1 MPAVT
6 PTLNEKKV
14 RKWGTMKF
22 MIADDDAT
30 IPDELF
36 GGDYLPISLPP
47 TGFKDLGWVTT
58 EGISSSDSLT
68 SESDFGLQSLE
79 PTRADLTGRERS
91 LQVVFKESNNWVNSL
106 FHHKLVSEFDADRD
120 AAWDFTDSTSSDL
133 PYYRILL
140 AAQDGVGDAAVYRF
154 EVAYRAKVTAKTDR
168 ALSRSA
174 ETFGFTFGLFRDP
187 VLDKT
192 FRRAE
197 DGPSMHGSSLLPVVA
212 NATPS
217 GAAVGDVLKVTGNRF
232 TGVTGITLDG
242 ETVTDY
248 QVHDTNTLYI
258 VVPAAVTGAADL
270 IVTTSAGASN
280 TYEYTA
286 AT

>member
-1 MPAVT
+1 MPVVT
-6 PTLNEKKV
+6 PTLNDLKV

-22 MIADDDAT
+22 MIADSDAT

-36 GGDYLPISLPP
+36 GGDYLPIDLPP

-58 EGISSSDSLT
+58 DGISATDSLT

-91 LQVVFKESNNWVNSL
+91 LAVVFKESNAWVNAL
-106 FHHKLVSEFDADRD
+106 FHHKLVSEFDASRD
-120 AAWDFTDSTSSDL
+120 AAWDFTDSALSEL
-133 PYYRILL
+133 PEYRILL

-154 EVAYRAKVTAKTDR
+154 EAAYRAKVTAKTDR
-168 ALSRSA
+168 ALSRAA

-197 DGPSMHGSSLLPVVA
+197 DGPSMHGTSLLPVVSA
-212 NATPS
+212 ATPS
-217 GAAVGDVLKVTGNRF
+217 GATVGDVLKVSGNRF
-232 TGVTGITLDG
+232 TGVTGITLDAVS
-242 ETVTDY
+242 VTEY
-248 QVHDTNTLYI
+248 QVHDTNTIYLVI
-258 VVPAAVTGAADL
+258 PAAVAGAADL

-280 TYEYTA
+280 TFAYTA
-286 AT
+286 A

>member
-154 EVAYRAKVTAKTDR
+154 EAAYRAKVTAKTDR